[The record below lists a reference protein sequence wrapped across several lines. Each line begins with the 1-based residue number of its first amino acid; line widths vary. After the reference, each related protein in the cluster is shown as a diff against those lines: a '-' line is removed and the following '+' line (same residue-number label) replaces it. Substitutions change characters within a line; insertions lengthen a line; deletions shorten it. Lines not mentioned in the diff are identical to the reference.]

1 MEDHIL
7 FSHSSIRPSPHFY
20 PLTSFFHY
28 YTRYPFVAR
37 KLLKEDRPEIQRTLV
52 EVLYGGGGER
62 KALSP
67 RRLAALVKGALGTV
81 GKSEGSNFIDLD
93 DVGTS
98 SSGDGDGN
106 GDGDSPR
113 ELACLLLSSEG
124 AVTSLWRVLE
134 PELLG
139 AVDLLTRQ
147 ASRRAASTAWGQLPR
162 PRLPFL
168 GTLGPAPQDVR
179 GPLLLPTSPT
189 MLSAVGSAVSPTE
202 SEVASGGASPTGGV
216 PRIAWVSS
224 VELVDALFPPLNRE
238 DELYA
243 LSLVDACSDLLGPD
257 VASLLRGEAS
267 LPLSPNDAAA
277 SLRALLDAA
286 ALTTGV
292 TPENGAEDSSIAGA
306 DATPAALPVSAPAL
320 SSALA
325 ALAAFLP
332 ASPASHDGHASGGA
346 AVQVREAA
354 RLYAD
359 LSPPEAQRAREI
371 TSRLAQG
378 LIAKL
383 ESRLIAL

>member
-1 MEDHIL
+1 
-7 FSHSSIRPSPHFY
+7 
-20 PLTSFFHY
+20 
-28 YTRYPFVAR
+28 VAR

-67 RRLAALVKGALGTV
+67 RRLAALVKGALGSV
-81 GKSEGSNFIDLD
+81 GKSEGSNFVDLD
-93 DVGTS
+93 AVGTS
-98 SSGDGDGN
+98 ASSGGDGTG

-113 ELACLLLSSEG
+113 ELASLLLSSEG

-147 ASRRAASTAWGQLPR
+147 ASRRAATTAWGQIPR

-179 GPLLLPTSPT
+179 GPLLLPSSPT
-189 MLSAVGSAVSPTE
+189 MLSAVAAAASPAD
-202 SEVASGGASPTGGV
+202 SEVASGDATPTGGV
-216 PRIAWVSS
+216 PRIAWASS

-257 VASLLRGEAS
+257 VASLLRGEAT

-286 ALTTGV
+286 ALT
-292 TPENGAEDSSIAGA
+292 AGA
-306 DATPAALPVSAPAL
+306 TREVGADGAPSVTAGAGAAPSSTTSPISAPGL

-332 ASPASHDGHASGGA
+332 ASSASQDGHASGGA
-346 AVQVREAA
+346 ALQVREAA
-354 RLYAD
+354 SLYAD
-359 LSPPEAQRAREI
+359 LTPAEAQRAREI